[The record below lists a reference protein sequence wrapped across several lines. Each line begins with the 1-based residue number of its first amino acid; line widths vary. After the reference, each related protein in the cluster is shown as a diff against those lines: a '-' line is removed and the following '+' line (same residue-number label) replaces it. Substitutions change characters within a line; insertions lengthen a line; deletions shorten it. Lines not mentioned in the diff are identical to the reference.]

1 MKMMQ
6 KNPPKMI
13 DMGKWL
19 LLGFETFDRQV
30 SQLFFEE
37 K

>member
-1 MKMMQ
+1 
-6 KNPPKMI
+6 MI

-37 K
+37 KWVNKYWF